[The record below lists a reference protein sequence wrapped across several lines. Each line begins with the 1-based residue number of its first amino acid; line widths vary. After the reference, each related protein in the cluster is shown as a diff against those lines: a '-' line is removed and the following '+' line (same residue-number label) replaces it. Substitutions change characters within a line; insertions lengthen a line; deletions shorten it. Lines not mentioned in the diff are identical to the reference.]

1 MTTSTGR
8 TGREAEGGDG
18 ETTLSVPAMDCPSC
32 AGKVERALGGVSGV
46 RAVETRPTV
55 GRVTVS
61 HDPGVSEDDLV
72 VAVSAAGYEATSVDE
87 TPRVGERRDVFQ
99 SPRGLSTL
107 VGAVL
112 VSVGMIL
119 HFVVPAADPH
129 LFDLLGRAFSA
140 SHVLFVASAALAGAP
155 ILRNGYFSARQRTLD
170 IDFLMSAGI
179 VASVATHHPFEG
191 AMLAVLFSTAE
202 LLERFS
208 MDRARGSVRE
218 LMELS
223 PETATVR
230 RDGREVTVPA
240 DAVAV
245 GERVIVRPGERVPTD
260 GVVREGEGAVD
271 QGPITGESVPVDKRT
286 GDEVYAGTIDTDG
299 YLEVE
304 ATNEA
309 GESTIARVVRLVEE
323 AEREKTEREQF
334 VDRLASVYTPIV
346 VSLALAA
353 TVVPPLVFGAPWD
366 TWFLRGL
373 TLLVIACPCAFVI
386 STPVSVV
393 SGITSAARNG
403 VLVKSGRD
411 LEAVGETAVLAIDK
425 TGTLTTGDLSV
436 TALLSLSDLDER
448 EVLSRAA
455 AIERRSE
462 HPIAA
467 AIVAEANERGAAD
480 DRTVGGFESLTGRG
494 VAADLDGVGHLVGK
508 PALFEARDFDLE
520 EIHVATDGGRTL
532 DSVTAQPLGTG
543 EGEPV
548 RETIARLERAG
559 NTVVLLGTEERLLGA
574 IALADEPRPEARWA
588 VSELEK
594 AGVRVVMLT
603 GDNMRT
609 ARAVAESV
617 GIGEYRADLL
627 PEGKVTEI
635 RRLEREFGHV
645 AMAGDGV
652 NDAPALASATVGI
665 AMGAAG
671 TDTALET
678 ADVALMSDDLTRL
691 PYLYRL
697 SRASNRVIRQ
707 NVWSS
712 LAVKALLAL
721 GAPFGLVTVI
731 HAVVVGDMGMSLAV
745 TGNAMRLSRVEPERP
760 VEASHRS
767 T

>member
-1 MTTSTGR
+1 
-8 TGREAEGGDG
+8 
-18 ETTLSVPAMDCPSC
+18 
-32 AGKVERALGGVSGV
+32 
-46 RAVETRPTV
+46 
-55 GRVTVS
+55 
-61 HDPGVSEDDLV
+61 
-72 VAVSAAGYEATSVDE
+72 
-87 TPRVGERRDVFQ
+87 
-99 SPRGLSTL
+99 
-107 VGAVL
+107 
-112 VSVGMIL
+112 
-119 HFVVPAADPH
+119 
-129 LFDLLGRAFSA
+129 
-140 SHVLFVASAALAGAP
+140 
-155 ILRNGYFSARQRTLD
+155 
-170 IDFLMSAGI
+170 
-179 VASVATHHPFEG
+179 
-191 AMLAVLFSTAE
+191 
-202 LLERFS
+202 
-208 MDRARGSVRE
+208 
-218 LMELS
+218 
-223 PETATVR
+223 
-230 RDGREVTVPA
+230 
-240 DAVAV
+240 
-245 GERVIVRPGERVPTD
+245 
-260 GVVREGEGAVD
+260 
-271 QGPITGESVPVDKRT
+271 
-286 GDEVYAGTIDTDG
+286 
-299 YLEVE
+299 
-304 ATNEA
+304 
-309 GESTIARVVRLVEE
+309 
-323 AEREKTEREQF
+323 
-334 VDRLASVYTPIV
+334 
-346 VSLALAA
+346 
-353 TVVPPLVFGAPWD
+353 
-366 TWFLRGL
+366 
-373 TLLVIACPCAFVI
+373 
-386 STPVSVV
+386 VV

-494 VAADLDGVGHLVGK
+494 VAADLDGVGHLIAK
-508 PALFEARDFDLE
+508 PALFEARGFDLE
-520 EIHVATDGGRTL
+520 QIHVATDGGRDL
-532 DSVTAQPLGTG
+532 DSVTAQPLGAG

-548 RETIARLERAG
+548 QETIARLERAG

-574 IALADEPRPEARWA
+574 IAIADEPRPEARWA

-603 GDNMRT
+603 GDNRRT

-627 PEGKVTEI
+627 PEGKVAEV